1 MGQYYKVINKTK
13 KEWLCP
19 HTFGNGLKLMEF
31 VSDGRGV
38 LQGLA
43 ILLAEGNGRGGGD
56 LQSDNKL
63 IGSWSGDE
71 ISIVGDYAD
80 SGLYDTA
87 TQNYRDISKET
98 FKCLMEDHWLNS
110 EAKKHIKEYG
120 DQYLVGTELEVL
132 EEVFPKELAVARA
145 LKKEKENFKEL
156 MRKEKDKLK
165 SNA

>member
-31 VSDGRGV
+31 VSDGKGV

-87 TQNYRDISKET
+87 TQNYRNISKET
-98 FKCLMEDHWLNS
+98 FKCLMEDHWLNA

-120 DQYLVGTELEVL
+120 DKYLMSAELEVL
-132 EEVFPKELAVARA
+132 EEVFPEELAEARKMA
-145 LKKEKENFKEL
+145 KATEVFRRKMEKVKNE
-156 MRKEKDKLK
+156 LK